1 MRLFTGSF
9 RALEEHF
16 INFISKEKQN
26 PLDRALVILP
36 SVRLQNSLSKALAR
50 KSGFISA
57 VDFAD
62 FQNLAASLNA
72 YSTDKANALLPAN
85 ALQDFIIKD
94 ILNKYSSLPAS
105 RGYRTLFKSA
115 FRDLIAAE
123 ITVKDLLLLMESDE
137 IPSQEQKKQL
147 SEFIVCYDQYLRQIR
162 KDGFDSYGDFFKK
175 AAGTVK
181 NNAYLKKFKYIIFY
195 GFYDLTALQ
204 YNVFKEIAADFEVSV
219 YFPYLDT
226 PAYSFVKNFYEGSIL
241 PLAQYKE
248 ALPPDNSPFRQ
259 AACDIFLPS
268 DNEAQNPDIR
278 IIGVSGVRDE
288 VNAAAKEILTLK
300 EKHHIAF
307 GEIALFARTMDPYK
321 YDIPAIFARNKIPVN
336 YSFEFPLLSH
346 PFAAY
351 IYNLLN
357 LGRNDFYSAD
367 AAAVVAS
374 PYFKEGRREWR
385 DIIRNSGITGGLS
398 QWSGLAN
405 LYINSKNEEEK
416 RLYRAN
422 AAQITQTIQALA
434 NFYPTLEEAGD
445 FEFLAEKANSFIEAF
460 TREDIEDYERN
471 ILEKIRKIIRQTASF
486 SQVRRRAQKGEF
498 LDELLWA
505 MKEETFAKTSEYSEG
520 VQAADIM
527 ALRGQHFKAAVFL
540 GMNEGLLPAT
550 PAPDPILKEEYRT
563 LLQKVGFLIHNQNE
577 RYFEEKLLFSL
588 ALSSVAEKCSFIFER
603 SGDDGKTK
611 IPSLYLSRLAQSA
624 GKNLRRP
631 DLSLSRRESEKLAQ
645 WPFELLNQEEA
656 ASLAALKFPA
666 AKQALY
672 TAFNPEELPD
682 TLLENQLEKA
692 PFLAFKS
699 PGLNAYDGVI
709 GHSNALA
716 EKINIKGLSPSN
728 LRALWLCPA
737 SYMFKNIIRSNE
749 PPEYDRAKIPANA
762 KGTLHHEI
770 LQKFYIYVTKNKLL
784 DKLFTGAAGDIFE
797 EFSNSS
803 LTAERY
809 KEYGLYPLVWKDLCK
824 DIKKNL
830 RHLIEADLPVLQENN
845 LTPSFFEYH
854 LEAEADFDGV
864 KLKLHGET
872 DRIDINKETL
882 FCRVV
887 DYKSGK
893 EDSSMLKAI
902 FEKGILQPPLYMLM
916 INESKDKNLQG
927 CKAQSASLLA
937 VEEEG
942 NPEKSFSLSEYEA
955 VRPYFERAVKY
966 RLDLAREGVFLITPC
981 EDTCKYCAFAD
992 ICRKD
997 HGPSLR
1003 RAALSA
1009 QAVKLRSFN
1018 APK

>member
-26 PLDRALVILP
+26 PLDKALVVLP
-36 SVRLQNSLSKALAR
+36 SRRLQNSLSKALAR
-50 KSGFISA
+50 KSGFVCA
-57 VDFAD
+57 VDFVD
-62 FQNLAASLNA
+62 FEGLAASLNA
-72 YSTDKANALLPAN
+72 YSPDKANALLPAN
-85 ALQDFIIKD
+85 ALQNFIIKD
-94 ILNKYSSLPAS
+94 ILNKYSSLPPS
-105 RGYRTLFKSA
+105 RGYRSLFKAA

-123 ITVKDLLLLMESDE
+123 ITVKDLLFLRESDE
-137 IPSQEQKKQL
+137 LPSQEQKNQL

-162 KDGFDSYGDFFKK
+162 KDGFDTYGDFFKK
-175 AAGTVK
+175 AAAAVK
-181 NNAYLKKFKYIIFY
+181 NNEYLNSFKYIIFY

-204 YNVFKEIAADFEVSV
+204 YNIFREIAADFEVSL

-226 PAYSFVKNFYEGSIL
+226 PAYAFVKNFYEGSIV
-241 PLAQYKE
+241 PLARYRE
-248 ALPPDNSPFRQ
+248 ALPQGTSPLCQ
-259 AACDIFLPS
+259 AAQNIFIS
-268 DNEAQNPDIR
+268 SNPETENLAIR
-278 IIGVSGVRDE
+278 IIGVSGIRDE
-288 VNAAAKEILTLK
+288 VSAAAKEILALK
-300 EKHHIAF
+300 EKHDISF
-307 GEIALFARTMDPYK
+307 GEIALFARSMDPYK
-321 YDIPAIFARNKIPVN
+321 YDIPSIFARNNIPVN
-336 YSFEFPLLSH
+336 YSFEIPLLSH

-357 LGRNDFYSAD
+357 LGRNNFYSAD
-367 AAAVVAS
+367 AAAVLAS
-374 PYFKEGRREWR
+374 PYFKAGRREWR
-385 DIIRNSGITGGLS
+385 DLIRNSGITGGLA
-398 QWSGLAN
+398 QWSGLAD
-405 LYINSKNEEEK
+405 LYINSKNEEDK
-416 RLYRAN
+416 RLYRDN

-434 NFYPTLEEAGD
+434 KFYPALEEAGD
-445 FEFLAEKANSFIEAF
+445 FELLAGRANSFIDAF

-471 ILEKIRKIIRQTASF
+471 ILEKIRKIISQTASF

-505 MKEETFAKTSEYSEG
+505 IKEETFNKTAQYSDG

-527 ALRGQHFKAAVFL
+527 ALRGQRFKAAVFL

-550 PAPDPILKEEYRT
+550 PAPDPILKEEYRV
-563 LLQKVGFLIHNQNE
+563 LLQKIGFLIHNQSE

-588 ALSSVAEKCSFIFER
+588 ALSSVEEKCSFIFER

-611 IPSLYLSRLAQSA
+611 IPSLYLSRLAQNA
-624 GKNLRRP
+624 GKNVKRP

-645 WPFELLNQEEA
+645 WPFELLNQDEVSA
-656 ASLAALKFPA
+656 LAALKFPS

-672 TAFNPEELPD
+672 TAFNPEARPD
-682 TLLENQLEKA
+682 TLLESQLEKA

-699 PGLNAYDGVI
+699 PGLNAYDGII
-709 GHSNALA
+709 GRSNALA
-716 EKINIKGLSPSN
+716 EKIQSRGLSPSN
-728 LRALWLCPA
+728 LRSLWLCPA

-770 LQKFYIYVTKNKLL
+770 LQKFYIYITKNKLL
-784 DKLFTGAAGDIFE
+784 DKLFAGTAGDIFE
-797 EFSNSS
+797 EFSNSI

-830 RHLIEADLPVLQENN
+830 RHLIEADLPVLQQNN

-893 EDSSMLKAI
+893 ENASMLKAI
-902 FEKGILQPPLYMLM
+902 FEKGVLQPPLYMLM
-916 INESKDKNLQG
+916 INESEDKNLQG

-937 VEEEG
+937 VEEDG
-942 NPEKSFSLSEYEA
+942 NPEKSFSISEYEA
-955 VRPYFERAVKY
+955 VKTFFEQAVKY
-966 RLDLAREGVFLITPC
+966 RLELAHEGLFIITPC
-981 EDTCKYCAFAD
+981 EDACKYCAFAD

-1003 RAALSA
+1003 RAGLSA